1 MRKDLIDPVSSKFNI
16 PVSATDIATMKST
29 VEGLFTGVGFAY
41 SGSEFDYVVEVIGPR
56 QAFTRAVNYLFPK
69 DKTGIVI
76 QHSQFGPD
84 TL

>member
-1 MRKDLIDPVSSKFNI
+1 MRKDFIDPVSSRFSI
-16 PVSATDIATMKST
+16 PVNAADIAAMKST
-29 VEGLFTGVGFAY
+29 VEGMFTGVGFIY
-41 SGSEFDYVVEVIGPR
+41 SGAEFDYTVEVVGPR

-84 TL
+84 SL